1 MDEIMKKFISL
12 AVVCCLALVGIVFS
26 SCESEQKSSYQYTVE
41 LAAVEQDPALC
52 MQFEL
57 NGLPIIME
65 EMQKASDQAG
75 SIIFK
80 DTRANADKRAKAAFA
95 SGVARVR
102 TETNNSYEGLIVD
115 LFLDDPKTQIE
126 RVTL

>member
-1 MDEIMKKFISL
+1 MKKIFSL

-26 SCESEQKSSYQYTVE
+26 SCEPEQKSSYQYTVE

-115 LFLDDPKTQIE
+115 LNLDDPKTRIE

>member
-1 MDEIMKKFISL
+1 MKKFISL
-12 AVVCCLALVGIVFS
+12 AVVCCLALVGVVFS
-26 SCESEQKSSYQYTVE
+26 SCESEQKSSYQYTVQ

-115 LFLDDPKTQIE
+115 LNLDDPKTQIE

>member
-1 MDEIMKKFISL
+1 MKKILSL

-26 SCESEQKSSYQYTVE
+26 SCEKEQKSSYPYSVQ

-57 NGLPIIME
+57 NGLPIINE
-65 EMQKASDQAG
+65 EMQKVSDQAG

-80 DTRANADKRAKAAFA
+80 DTRSNADKRAKAAFA
-95 SGVARVR
+95 SGVAKVR

-115 LFLDDPKTQIE
+115 LNLDDPKTRIE

>member
-1 MDEIMKKFISL
+1 MKKFISL

-26 SCESEQKSSYQYTVE
+26 SCESEQKTSYQYTVQ

-115 LFLDDPKTQIE
+115 LNLDDPKTQIQ

>member
-1 MDEIMKKFISL
+1 MKKFISL

-26 SCESEQKSSYQYTVE
+26 SCEPEQKSSYQYTVQ

-115 LFLDDPKTQIE
+115 LNLEDPKTQIE

>member
-1 MDEIMKKFISL
+1 MKKILSL

-26 SCESEQKSSYQYTVE
+26 SCKKEQKSSYPYTVQ

-95 SGVARVR
+95 NGVARVR

-115 LFLDDPKTQIE
+115 LNLDDPKTQIE

>member
-1 MDEIMKKFISL
+1 MKKILSL
-12 AVVCCLALVGIVFS
+12 VVVCCLALVGIVFS
-26 SCESEQKSSYQYTVE
+26 SCKTEQKSSYPYSVQ
-41 LAAVEQDPALC
+41 LAAVEQDEALC

-57 NGLPIIME
+57 NGLPIIIE
-65 EMQKASDQAG
+65 EMQKGSDQAG

-80 DTRANADKRAKAAFA
+80 DTRANADKRAKDAFA

-102 TETNNSYEGLIVD
+102 KETNDSYKGLIVD

>member
-1 MDEIMKKFISL
+1 MKKFISL
-12 AVVCCLALVGIVFS
+12 AVVCCLALVGVVFS
-26 SCESEQKSSYQYTVE
+26 SCESEQKSSYPYSVQ

-57 NGLPIIME
+57 NGLPIILE

>member
-1 MDEIMKKFISL
+1 MKKFISL

-26 SCESEQKSSYQYTVE
+26 SCEPEQKSSYQYTVQ

-115 LFLDDPKTQIE
+115 LNLDDPKTQIQ

>member
-1 MDEIMKKFISL
+1 MKKIISL

-26 SCESEQKSSYQYTVE
+26 SCESEQKSSYQYTVQ

-95 SGVARVR
+95 NGVARVR

-115 LFLDDPKTQIE
+115 LNLDDPKTQIE

>member
-1 MDEIMKKFISL
+1 MKKILSL
-12 AVVCCLALVGIVFS
+12 VVVCCLALVGIVFN
-26 SCESEQKSSYQYTVE
+26 SCKTEQKSSYPYTVQ
-41 LAAVEQDPALC
+41 LAAVEQDEALC
-52 MQFEL
+52 GEFQL
-57 NGLPIIME
+57 HGLPIIIE
-65 EMQKASDQAG
+65 EMQKVSDQAG

-80 DTRANADKRAKAAFA
+80 DTRANADKRAKDAFA

-102 TETNNSYEGLIVD
+102 KETNDSYKGLIVD

>member
-1 MDEIMKKFISL
+1 MKKFISL

-26 SCESEQKSSYQYTVE
+26 SCEPEQKSSYQYTVQ

-80 DTRANADKRAKAAFA
+80 DTRSNADKRAKAAFA

-115 LFLDDPKTQIE
+115 LNLDDPKTQIE

>member
-1 MDEIMKKFISL
+1 MKKFISL
-12 AVVCCLALVGIVFS
+12 AVVCCLALVGVVFS
-26 SCESEQKSSYQYTVE
+26 SCESEQKSSYPYSVQ

>member
-1 MDEIMKKFISL
+1 MKKFISL

-26 SCESEQKSSYQYTVE
+26 SCEPEQKSSYQYTVQ

-115 LFLDDPKTQIE
+115 LNLDDPKTQIE

>member
-1 MDEIMKKFISL
+1 MKKFISL
-12 AVVCCLALVGIVFS
+12 AVVCCLALVGVVFS
-26 SCESEQKSSYQYTVE
+26 SCESEQKSSYPYSVQ

-95 SGVARVR
+95 SGVSRVR

-115 LFLDDPKTQIE
+115 LNLDDPKTQIE

>member
-1 MDEIMKKFISL
+1 MKKILSL
-12 AVVCCLALVGIVFS
+12 VVVCCLALVGIVFN
-26 SCESEQKSSYQYTVE
+26 SCKTEQKSSYPYSVQ
-41 LAAVEQDPALC
+41 LAAVEQDEALC

-57 NGLPIIME
+57 NGLPIIIE
-65 EMQKASDQAG
+65 EMQKVSDQAG

-80 DTRANADKRAKAAFA
+80 DTRANADKRAKDAFA
-95 SGVARVR
+95 SGVSRVR
-102 TETNNSYEGLIVD
+102 KETNDSYKGLIVD

>member
-1 MDEIMKKFISL
+1 MKKFISL

-26 SCESEQKSSYQYTVE
+26 SCEPEQKSSYQYTVQ

-95 SGVARVR
+95 NGVARVR

-115 LFLDDPKTQIE
+115 LNLDDPNTQIE

>member
-1 MDEIMKKFISL
+1 MKKFISL

-26 SCESEQKSSYQYTVE
+26 SCEPEQKSSYQYTVQ

-95 SGVARVR
+95 NGVARVR

-115 LFLDDPKTQIE
+115 LNLDDPKTQIE